1 MTPNYAII
9 TENTD
14 GNPNYSF
21 RVELREFNDDGFI
34 ARHELKASEV
44 SFAGIQPYKPIDPLL
59 LPLDILVELRRNLLK
74 SLSITTG

>member
-21 RVELREFNDDGFI
+21 RVELREF
-34 ARHELKASEV
+34 KM
-44 SFAGIQPYKPIDPLL
+44 
-59 LPLDILVELRRNLLK
+59 
-74 SLSITTG
+74 